1 MCDKN
6 NGDSPVVDV
15 AARFILAHCTD
26 DKDWLQEEIL
36 FTHNSFYLR
45 CFFDLYLHTTG
56 HYYNF
61 SSRFFQTI
69 KYKVH
74 LNLDY
79 GHYVKKNQG
88 FSSKMQLL
96 RRNFVTVLNLNI

>member
-1 MCDKN
+1 M
-6 NGDSPVVDV
+6 VDV

-45 CFFDLYLHTTG
+45 CFFDLYLHTTTG

-61 SSRFFQTI
+61 STHFFQTI

-96 RRNFVTVLNLNI
+96 RRKFVTVLNLNI

>member
-36 FTHNSFYLR
+36 FTHTGCPVKLFPLGYLLF
-45 CFFDLYLHTTG
+45 C
-56 HYYNF
+56 
-61 SSRFFQTI
+61 
-69 KYKVH
+69 
-74 LNLDY
+74 
-79 GHYVKKNQG
+79 
-88 FSSKMQLL
+88 QLL
-96 RRNFVTVLNLNI
+96 LIQISKVGTFFEKFRKFAT

>member
-15 AARFILAHCTD
+15 AARFILAHCTG

-61 SSRFFQTI
+61 PHIFSVAERKLWYPQT
-69 KYKVH
+69 KWPK
-74 LNLDY
+74 
-79 GHYVKKNQG
+79 
-88 FSSKMQLL
+88 FS
-96 RRNFVTVLNLNI
+96 F